1 MFNFDVRFL
10 YLLLLLAYTISII
23 IFRFFFSVFA
33 INFLLFFYRFSIIN
47 HRHTD
52 TQTQKG
58 KIVNILQWMNEE
70 KEKKKLNFSQT
81 ILVLQELSCFC
92 QSWAVF
98 LFFFQVKLSFT
109 LPITTATSNRQPAK
123 VTPIQCNSI
132 LTMQYT
138 MTDEMT
144 DWLTE
149 WLAGCM
155 WLHVKLV
162 IWLNASCRLLPGLPL
177 FIFQYATRAFC
188 NQSQSLTTTTY
199 DNDILFIF
207 RPDQLKM
214 KGGGGVI
221 RLRATFAFAFQYNK
235 LHSARVLQS

>member
-144 DWLTE
+144 DWLNG
-149 WLAGCM
+149 WLDVCGCM
-155 WLHVKLV
+155 LNWLFDWMHHADSYLPCRSSYFNMQHAHFAIKVNR
-162 IWLNASCRLLPGLPL
+162 WLQLR
-177 FIFQYATRAFC
+177 
-188 NQSQSLTTTTY
+188 TTTTFFSSL
-199 DNDILFIF
+199 DLI
-207 RPDQLKM
+207 
-214 KGGGGVI
+214 
-221 RLRATFAFAFQYNK
+221 
-235 LHSARVLQS
+235 S